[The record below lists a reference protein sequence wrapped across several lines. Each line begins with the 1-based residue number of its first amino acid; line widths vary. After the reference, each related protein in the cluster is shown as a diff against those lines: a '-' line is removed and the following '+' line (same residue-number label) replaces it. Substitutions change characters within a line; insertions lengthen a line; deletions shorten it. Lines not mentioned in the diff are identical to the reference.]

1 MSEPHNIHMFVK
13 FNDDEI
19 NQLKQIAQQR
29 YGKASVSLLAKK
41 LLQEQIRQPENL
53 IETNQEENIENQ
65 RITLRLPP
73 TQYTYLA
80 HKAELQHSSL
90 NDTVRDIIAEY
101 ITKNPTLSNA
111 EVQAIYQSNSQLLRI
126 GRNLNQIAKQ
136 LNNFE
141 PTSLTSQHI
150 TNLHQY
156 IQNHTEKV
164 GKIIG
169 RFNQTRQ
176 GKIP

>member
-53 IETNQEENIENQ
+53 IEINQEENIENQ

-111 EVQAIYQSNSQLLRI
+111 EVQAIYQSNTQLLRI

-150 TNLHQY
+150 ANLHQY
-156 IQNHTEKV
+156 IQNHTGKV

>member
-1 MSEPHNIHMFVK
+1 MKNIKVYGISPTAYAELEKISAARFGKPNISHLARDLLLAELNKPTIQNQSTEYKNKTRLELKLPPHIADYLQQTAQIGQISANQLATAILQSYI
-13 FNDDEI
+13 DEI
-19 NQLKQIAQQR
+19 P
-29 YGKASVSLLAKK
+29 VM
-41 LLQEQIRQPENL
+41 
-53 IETNQEENIENQ
+53 TNSEINV
-65 RITLRLPP
+65 L
-73 TQYTYLA
+73 
-80 HKAELQHSSL
+80 
-90 NDTVRDIIAEY
+90 
-101 ITKNPTLSNA
+101 
-111 EVQAIYQSNSQLLRI
+111 YQSNAQLLRI

-141 PTSLTSQHI
+141 PISLTSQHI

-156 IQNHTEKV
+156 IQNHTGKV